1 MKNIIF
7 TIFCVA
13 VLFANQTLNAQS
25 IFISTNNELY
35 KTYLGNCNTTLVGS
49 FAPVTGM
56 LDLAF
61 NPNGNLYG
69 VNANDFY
76 QIDTTTGAATYIGT
90 HATGVTALTSD
101 NNGNMY
107 AATSSG
113 NFYTMNVNTGAAT
126 LIGVMATGAA
136 GDLAFFNGQ
145 LYLADVS
152 GELFRVNPLNPAG
165 GTSIGILN
173 VGSGIPYGLIST
185 GTTCQVTQ
193 FLAGGNGG
201 LFTVNP
207 ATAQT
212 SLVCNLGLS
221 ITGLSSPDDY
231 LASDCTIQIDLD
243 YNNNSGALVH
253 DFNADTSCVPTLNIV
268 DNDVFVYAPNTIDS
282 ITISISSGILNGANE
297 QLILASAVNVTIT
310 GSGTANLTLKKNGAT
325 DYFDYQDAL
334 LAMVYQN
341 TAAIP
346 SFGQRQISFKVHSG
360 TSTSPIA
367 VTTFYLLSQANLSGL
382 DLGGDTTLCQGQT
395 LTLNGT
401 TPSANAYRW
410 NNNPNNTAATFS
422 TTTNGTYFVR
432 TSNYCGNFSDTIV
445 AIFQPLPTVNLGNDT
460 IICNGEVLNFDITD
474 ALATSYNWQNGSTNP
489 TFTVNQTGLYIAEAS
504 SNCGTVRDSIDV
516 LVYVSN
522 LNLNLGT
529 DFILCPGD
537 TQTLV
542 ATTPFINT
550 YVWNTTA
557 NTSSLSVTQG
567 GTYAVVITDIC
578 GFTDTDTIIV
588 DGFVSEISVDLGND
602 TTLCLG
608 ETLSYDVNQTT
619 ALSYLWQDG
628 STNPTFT
635 VQSEGKYGVI
645 ITDYCGSVSD
655 SIFVDYIDYPTVD
668 LGEDTILCGGR
679 VLALD
684 AFDVNANDYL
694 WQNNSTLSQFIVKK
708 AGHYKVSVSNACAT
722 VTDSIEVKYAS
733 DNLSLLFHNDVPTC
747 DGESTWIGID
757 FRDSTLTYEWST
769 GQNDPVIYVSDYGN
783 YTVTVS
789 NGCIE
794 RSKQIKVFASENC
807 CPVFLPDAFTPNG
820 DTNNDVYKAFTACT
834 LSSFELVIFDR
845 WGTAVFR
852 TTNQDDGWDG
862 TFKGKILSTGVF
874 IWKVVY
880 NDGKFDHVRSG
891 NLTLIK

>member
-7 TIFCVA
+7 TFFCVA
-13 VLFANQTLNAQS
+13 FLFANQTLNAQS

-35 KTYLGNCNTTLVGS
+35 KTYLGNCNAILVGN

-69 VNANDFY
+69 ITANDFY
-76 QIDTTTGAATYIGT
+76 QIDTTNGALTYIGT

-136 GDLAFFNGQ
+136 GDLAFFDGQ
-145 LYLADVS
+145 LYLADIS
-152 GELFRVNPLNPAG
+152 GELFRVNPTNPAG

-201 LFTVNP
+201 LFTVDP

-212 SLVCNLGLS
+212 SLVCNLGLT

-243 YNNNSGALVH
+243 YNDNSGATVH
-253 DFNADTSCVPTLNIV
+253 NFNADTSCVATLNIV

-282 ITISISSGILNGANE
+282 ITVSISSGLLDGTNEKLILN
-297 QLILASAVNVTIT
+297 SAANVTIT
-310 GSGTANLTLKKNGAT
+310 GSGTNHLTLIKNNAAT
-325 DYFDYQDAL
+325 DYFDYQNAL

-360 TSTSPIA
+360 VDVSPTAI
-367 VTTFYLLSQANLSGL
+367 TTFYLLSQANLSVL
-382 DLGGDTTLCQGQT
+382 NLGNDTTLCQGQT

-401 TPSANAYRW
+401 TPSATTYVW
-410 NNNPNNTAATFS
+410 NNNPNLTTATFS
-422 TTTNGTYFVR
+422 TTTNGTYFVK
-432 TSNYCGNFSDTIV
+432 TSNFCGNFSDTIV
-445 AIFQPLPTVNLGNDT
+445 ATFQPLPSVNLGNDT
-460 IICNGEVLNFDITD
+460 TICDGEVLNFDITD
-474 ALATSYNWQNGSTNP
+474 PLATSYNWQNGSTTP
-489 TFTVNQTGLYIAEAS
+489 TFTVTQTGLYIAEAS
-504 SNCGTVRDSIDV
+504 SNCGTVTDSIAV
-516 LVYVSN
+516 FVYVSN
-522 LNLNLGT
+522 LNLNLGA

-537 TQTLV
+537 TQTLD
-542 ATTPFINT
+542 ATTNFIDT
-550 YVWNTTA
+550 YAWNTGA
-557 NTSSLSVTQG
+557 NTSTLTVTQG
-567 GTYAVVITDIC
+567 GIYTVVITDIC
-578 GFTDTDTIIV
+578 NFTDTDTV
-588 DGFVSEISVDLGND
+588 DITGFVSEISADLGND

-608 ETLSYDVNQTT
+608 ETLSYDVSQAT
-619 ALSYLWQDG
+619 ALSYTWQDG
-628 STNPTFT
+628 STNPTLT
-635 VQSEGKYGVI
+635 VQAEGRYGVT

-655 SIFVDYIDYPTVD
+655 SIFVDYIEYPVVD
-668 LGEDTILCGGR
+668 LGEDTVLCEGR
-679 VLALD
+679 VVALD
-684 AFDVNANDYL
+684 AFDANASDYL
-694 WQNNSTLSQFIVKK
+694 WQDGSTNSQFI
-708 AGHYKVSVSNACAT
+708 ARAEGFYKVTVSNACAT
-722 VTDSIEVKYAS
+722 VEDSINVRFA
-733 DNLSLLFHNDVPTC
+733 DNTLSLLFHNDVAIC
-747 DGESTWIGID
+747 DSQYAWIGVD
-757 FRDSTLTYEWST
+757 FQDSTLTYEWST
-769 GQNDPVIYVSDYGN
+769 GQTVPVVYVPIGDY
-783 YTVTVS
+783 TITVS

-794 RSKQIKVFASENC
+794 RTKEIKVRESENC
-807 CPVFLPDAFTPNG
+807 CKVLFPDIFTPNG
-820 DTNNDVYKAFTACT
+820 DANNDFFKAYTSCT
-834 LSSFELVIFDR
+834 LNNFELVIFDR
-845 WGTAVFR
+845 WGTVLYR
-852 TTNQDDGWDG
+852 STNQDEGWDG
-862 TFKGKILSTGVF
+862 TFNGKALSPGVF

-880 NDGKFDHVRSG
+880 NDGKFDHVKGGSF
-891 NLTLIK
+891 TLAK

>member
-1 MKNIIF
+1 MKKLRFI
-7 TIFCVA
+7 IFCVA
-13 VLFANQTLNAQS
+13 FLLANQTLNAQS

-35 KTYLGNCNTTLVGS
+35 KTYLGNCNTILVGS

-69 VNANDFY
+69 VTANDFY
-76 QIDTTTGAATYIGT
+76 QIDTTNGALTYIGT

-113 NFYTMNVNTGAAT
+113 NFYTMNINTGAAT

-136 GDLAFFNGQ
+136 GDLAFFDGQ

-165 GTSIGILN
+165 GTSIGVLN

-193 FLAGGNGG
+193 FLAGGNSG
-201 LFTVNP
+201 LFTVDP

-212 SLVCNLGLS
+212 SLVCNLGLT

-243 YNNNSGALVH
+243 YNDNSGATVH
-253 DFNADTSCVPTLNIV
+253 DFNADTSCVATLNIV

-282 ITISISSGILNGANE
+282 ITISISNGILDGPNE
-297 QLILASAVNVTIT
+297 KLILNSATNVTIA

-325 DYFDYQDAL
+325 DYFDYQNAL

-360 TSTSPIA
+360 TNTSPVA
-367 VTTFYLLSQANLSGL
+367 LTTFYLLSQANLSTL

-395 LTLNGT
+395 LTLNAT
-401 TPSANAYRW
+401 TPSAITYRW
-410 NNNPNNTAATFS
+410 NNNPSNTTPTFS
-422 TTTNGTYFVR
+422 TTMNGTYFVK
-432 TSNYCGNFSDTIV
+432 TTNYCGNFSDTIV
-445 AIFQPLPTVNLGNDT
+445 ATFQPLPTVNLGNDT
-460 IICNGEVLNFDITD
+460 TICNGEVLNLDITD
-474 ALATSYNWQNGSTNP
+474 ALATSYNWQNGSTNS

-504 SNCGTVRDSIDV
+504 SSCGTVTDSIDV
-516 LVYVSN
+516 LIYVSN

-529 DFILCPGD
+529 DLILCPGD
-537 TQTLV
+537 TQTLN
-542 ATTPFINT
+542 ATTPFVNT
-550 YVWNTTA
+550 YAWNTGA
-557 NTSSLSVTQG
+557 NTASLNITQG
-567 GTYAVVITDIC
+567 GIYSVVITDIC
-578 GFTDTDTIIV
+578 NFTDADTIDV
-588 DGFVSEISVDLGND
+588 TGFLSQINVDLGND

-608 ETLSYDVNQTT
+608 EFLSYDINQAT
-619 ALSYLWQDG
+619 ALSYTWQNGSTSPTFTVQTEGKYGVTITDYCGAISDSIFVDFIEYPTVNLGEDTILCQGRVVALDAYDANASDYLWQDG
-628 STNPTFT
+628 ST
-635 VQSEGKYGVI
+635 
-645 ITDYCGSVSD
+645 
-655 SIFVDYIDYPTVD
+655 
-668 LGEDTILCGGR
+668 
-679 VLALD
+679 
-684 AFDVNANDYL
+684 
-694 WQNNSTLSQFIVKK
+694 LSQFIARSSGV
-708 AGHYKVSVSNACAT
+708 YKVTVSNACAT
-722 VTDSIEVKYAS
+722 VEDSIEVTYAG
-733 DNLSLLFHNDVPTC
+733 NTLALLFHKDVPIC
-747 DGESTWIGID
+747 DGESAWIGVD

-769 GQNDPVIYVSDYGN
+769 GQTVPVVYVPIGD

-794 RSKQIKVFASENC
+794 RTKLIKVFESENC
-807 CPVFLPDAFTPNG
+807 CPVRLPDAFTPNG
-820 DTNNDVYKAFTACT
+820 DTNNDIYKAYTSCT

-845 WGTAVFR
+845 WGTALYR

-862 TFKGKILSTGVF
+862 TFNGQVLSPGVF

-880 NDGKFDHVRSG
+880 NDGKFDHVKSG
-891 NLTLIK
+891 SLTLIK